1 MVDFINKKFSYAA
14 IGASNNKEKYG
25 YKVFKDL
32 LESGYKVIPINPYET
47 LIDEVTVYSSL
58 TNYYLETKKKID
70 VVITVVPPKI
80 TESIIE
86 ESKKLGINKV
96 WMQPG
101 SESVEAI
108 DLCIKN
114 NIDFISG
121 SCIMIEKN

>member
-1 MVDFINKKFSYAA
+1 MVDFINKKFSYAV
-14 IGASNNKEKYG
+14 IGASNNEEKYG